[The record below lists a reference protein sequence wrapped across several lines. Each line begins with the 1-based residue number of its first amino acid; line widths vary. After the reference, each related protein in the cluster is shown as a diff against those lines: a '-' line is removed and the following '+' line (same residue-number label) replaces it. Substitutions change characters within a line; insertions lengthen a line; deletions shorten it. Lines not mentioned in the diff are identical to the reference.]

1 MGKKRSARQERR
13 SAQRAE
19 KRSAAP
25 KRSLEDRL
33 EEKGKRPYTLKDCM
47 RFGRIANILFVVF
60 IVVCLIYYYSFAKH
74 GSYFIPFEVIA
85 YTIEATAF
93 ALFTLSVVWMDRLVR
108 ARGLM
113 KVAMIVY
120 ILTEIVLMLLEFG
133 LLQFIPY
140 NGLKLSVIIV
150 HVLFSAAVAFSL
162 LLLEPQNKR
171 VQRVVGITTV
181 IILAGMLPGIAGYRV
196 YASILIN
203 AFAYIFFFT
212 ATERLIT
219 LEEIEVDCYGDQA
232 KVTEYDS
239 TMFANVPTMIEIPQA
254 EKKKRTL
261 REKARR
267 LAEDLSSEEISVLT
281 DKDEKFE
288 YEFGVDDDDDDDD
301 EYDDEY
307 EDDAEPETD
316 DDGEDESEA

>member
-25 KRSLEDRL
+25 RRSLEDRL
-33 EEKGKRPYTLKDCM
+33 EEKGSRPYTLKDCM

-60 IVVCLIYYYSFAKH
+60 IVVCLVYYYSFSKR

-93 ALFTLSVVWMDRLVR
+93 ALFTLSVVWMDSLVR

-120 ILTEIVLMLLEFG
+120 ILTEIILMLLEFG

-150 HVLFSAAVAFSL
+150 HVLFSAAVSFSL
-162 LLLEPQNKR
+162 LMLEPQNKR
-171 VQRVVGITTV
+171 VQRIVGITTI
-181 IILAGMLPGIAGYRV
+181 IILAGMLPGIVGYRV

-212 ATERLIT
+212 AAERLLD
-219 LEEIEVDCYGDQA
+219 LEEISVDCYGDQA
-232 KVTEYDS
+232 KVTEFDS
-239 TMFANVPTMIEIPQA
+239 TMFANVPTMVEIPKA
-254 EKKKRTL
+254 EKKKRSL

-281 DKDEKFE
+281 DKEEKFE
-288 YEFGVDDDDDDDD
+288 YEFGVDD
-301 EYDDEY
+301 DDEY

-316 DDGEDESEA
+316 DDGEEENMA

>member
-25 KRSLEDRL
+25 RRSLEDRL
-33 EEKGKRPYTLKDCM
+33 EEKGSRPYTLKDCM

-60 IVVCLIYYYSFAKH
+60 IVVCLVYYYSFSKR

-93 ALFTLSVVWMDRLVR
+93 ALFTLSVVWMDSLVR

-120 ILTEIVLMLLEFG
+120 ILTEIILMLLEFG

-150 HVLFSAAVAFSL
+150 HVLFSAAVSFSL
-162 LLLEPQNKR
+162 LMLEPQNKR
-171 VQRVVGITTV
+171 VQRIVGITTI
-181 IILAGMLPGIAGYRV
+181 IILAGMLPGIVGYRV

-212 ATERLIT
+212 AAERLLD
-219 LEEIEVDCYGDQA
+219 LEEISVDCYGDQA
-232 KVTEYDS
+232 KVTEFDS
-239 TMFANVPTMIEIPQA
+239 TMFANVPTMVEIPKA
-254 EKKKRTL
+254 EKKMRSL

-281 DKDEKFE
+281 DKEEKFE
-288 YEFGVDDDDDDDD
+288 YEFGVDD
-301 EYDDEY
+301 DDEY

-316 DDGEDESEA
+316 DDGEEENMA